1 MSKVSCSI
9 ITIGDEILY
18 GHILDTNSKW
28 LSQELNIIGVKIL
41 EKKSIGDEYSQ
52 IMDSIKNSLSNYDIT
67 ILTGGLGPTN
77 DDITKNC
84 LNDYFK
90 SKLIYHEKTLNHI
103 KKIFLK
109 RNLEFTV
116 KNKNQ
121 ALVPDTCKVLHN
133 KFGTAPGM
141 VFKDENKILISLPGV
156 PFEMKSLFE
165 DECKKVIYDNFNLP
179 KIFHRIIKTVGIGES
194 WLSDLIQEWENNLDE
209 NLQLAYLPSIGR
221 VKLRLTGFGDDKKI
235 IKSIIRK
242 EEKKL
247 IPIIDKYVY
256 GYDSD
261 ELEKIIGNLLKSK
274 NKNLSIAESCT
285 GGYVSNLIT
294 SVPGSSK
301 YFKGSLIAYSNEVK
315 IEELGVSPENIID
328 FGAVSKEVVEEM
340 AKNIRQKF
348 KTSIGIASSGIAGPD
363 GGTKD
368 KPVGTVWVAYSDE
381 KITVSK
387 KLNLTERRDVNIIL
401 SSINLLNLL
410 RIYLKKH

>member
-28 LSQELNIIGVKIL
+28 LSQELNEIGVKII
-41 EKKSIGDEYSQ
+41 EKKSIGDDYDQ
-52 IMDSIKNSLSNYDIT
+52 IKDSVKNSLSNYGIT

-90 SKLIYHEKTLNHI
+90 GKLIYHEKTLNHI
-103 KKIFLK
+103 KKIFEK
-109 RNLEFTV
+109 RNLDFTT
-116 KNKNQ
+116 KNKDQ

-133 KFGTAPGM
+133 KYGTAPGM
-141 VFKDENKILISLPGV
+141 VFKDENRILISLPGV

-165 DECKKVIYDNFNLP
+165 DECEKVIFDNFDLP
-179 KIFHRIIKTVGIGES
+179 KIYHRMIKTVGIGES
-194 WLSDLIQEWENNLDE
+194 WLSDLIQNWENNLAK
-209 NLQLAYLPSIGR
+209 NIKLAFLPSIGR
-221 VKLRLTGFGDDKKI
+221 VKLRLTGFGDDEKT
-235 IKSIIRK
+235 IKNAIKK
-242 EEKKL
+242 EEEKL
-247 IPIIDKYVY
+247 IPIIDKYVF

-261 ELEKIIGNLLKSK
+261 ELENIIGDQLKSK
-274 NKNLSIAESCT
+274 KQDLSIAESCT

-294 SVPGSSK
+294 SIPGSSK
-301 YFKGSLIAYSNEVK
+301 YFKGSLIAYSNEIK
-315 IEELGVSPENIID
+315 IKELGVSPENIND

-340 AKNIRQKF
+340 AKNIRLKF
-348 KTSIGIASSGIAGPD
+348 KTSIGIASSGVAGPG

-368 KPVGTVWVAYSDE
+368 KPVGTVWVAYSDT

-410 RIYLKKH
+410 RINLKKN

>member
-209 NLQLAYLPSIGR
+209 NLKLAYLPSIGR

>member
-368 KPVGTVWVAYSDE
+368 KPVGTVWIAYSDE

>member
-209 NLQLAYLPSIGR
+209 NLKLAYLPSIGR

-368 KPVGTVWVAYSDE
+368 KPVGTVWIAYSDE

>member
-209 NLQLAYLPSIGR
+209 NLKLAYLPSIGR
-221 VKLRLTGFGDDKKI
+221 VKLRLTGFGDD

-368 KPVGTVWVAYSDE
+368 KPVGTVWIAYSDE